1 MIIVVLMI
9 TGVSYSFAKGEI
21 EKQIEEKDLP
31 TDWRTAEEME
41 KQFSEHQRIG
51 EALAEV
57 VGEEG
62 TELNTEAYA
71 ALQERLVTL
80 NEATLFKV

>member
-1 MIIVVLMI
+1 
-9 TGVSYSFAKGEI
+9 
-21 EKQIEEKDLP
+21 
-31 TDWRTAEEME
+31 ME